1 MFVLKCILIVVG
13 CVFLGATICA
23 MALGLTWTST
33 IGSLFTVG
41 VWYAISHIDDPED
54 DDGSD
59 DCDPED

>member
-1 MFVLKCILIVVG
+1 MFVLKCVLVVVG
-13 CVFLGATICA
+13 CVFLAGTICA
-23 MALGLTWTST
+23 MALGLTWTSV

-59 DCDPED
+59 CCDPED